1 MYPGI
6 ASRLERELRGLYTER
21 VLGGRKEGGTKSKVK
36 LRVEDPPR
44 RKHMVRET
52 AHFALPEGVCPK

>member
-6 ASRLERELRGLYTER
+6 ASRLERELRGLYLDR
-21 VLGGRKEGGTKSKVK
+21 VLQGQREGLRRLK

-44 RKHMVRET
+44 RRHMVRR
-52 AHFALPEGVCPK
+52 